1 VQGTGVR
8 LKRFIESLADI
19 KMLQIISGKFFKSDV
34 RQTSPSKGI
43 FYSNYSWV
51 GVIQTCVATLE
62 PVDTFGSSI
71 CSYVVNYTNQIEGE
85 PRPGALA
92 PTGDWEIIRQFQLL
106 CTYGLKAA
114 FDVDRSSIELN
125 CREKRKHSGDQYLP
139 SKFTTRFF
147 NPVIN
152 GNNDEVESFIKL
164 IDKVIGL
171 PRKQYLAVIRCLTNF
186 LDALQALNF
195 NLDLAYSMLV
205 YSLEALSQNF
215 DGYQPTWKDHP
226 QNEEMDKLL
235 LKVDEISAEE
245 IRTLLITDKH
255 LKLTKRFVD
264 FISDHIDDSFYFEEA
279 TTIQNALRK
288 SDLEEAL
295 RNVYKSRSKYVHS
308 LSPVPAHL
316 KYSRSTEGDVFY
328 WDKQPYL
335 TFNGLVRLTH
345 HVITNFIASQEYIE
359 REDYDYFQDIPGIL
373 TYRVAPEYWLGN
385 EQHFSVSQARE
396 WLSSFLGHLQA
407 TIFSGQPLVN
417 MEKIIEKIEANVNV
431 KGVTK
436 EHQISMLVLHKLFC
450 CLTGN
455 DERYALLEVR
465 YSTLLSECHIESMVA
480 SLILNQP
487 LPWDLSECIK
497 NYENYSKNRF
507 KKNTIYIP
515 RLIEIFLIIEIAN
528 MGLRNGIPE
537 LYETW
542 LTTAC
547 LEAAGIPTIQSL
559 IKNSMAQKVEVQLND
574 VVKCLQQPSQPQS
587 DL

>member
-1 VQGTGVR
+1 
-8 LKRFIESLADI
+8 
-19 KMLQIISGKFFKSDV
+19 MLQIISGKFFKSDV

-43 FYSNYSWV
+43 LYSNYSWV

-92 PTGDWEIIRQFQLL
+92 PTGEWEIIRQFQLL
-106 CTYGLKAA
+106 CTFGLKAA

-125 CREKRKHSGDQYLP
+125 CRDKRKHSGDQYLP

-152 GNNDEVESFIKL
+152 GNNDEVESFIKI
-164 IDKVIGL
+164 IDKIIGM

-215 DGYQPTWKDHP
+215 DGYQPSWDDYP
-226 QNEEMDKLL
+226 QNEDMDKLL
-235 LKVDEISAEE
+235 LKIDEVSAEE
-245 IRTLLITDKH
+245 IRGFLIKAQH

-264 FISDHIDDSFYFEEA
+264 FISNHINDSFYLEEA
-279 TTIQNALRK
+279 NTIQNALRK
-288 SDLEEAL
+288 SNLEQAL
-295 RNVYKSRSKYVHS
+295 KNVYNSRSKYVHQ

-316 KYSRSTEGDVFY
+316 KYSRSTEGDVFH

-345 HVITNFIASQEYIE
+345 HVITTFIARQEYIPK
-359 REDYDYFQDIPGIL
+359 EDYDYFQDIPGIL
-373 TYRVAPEYWLGN
+373 LYRAAPEYWLGN
-385 EQHFSVSQARE
+385 DQHFSASQARE
-396 WLSSFLGHLQA
+396 WLSSFLEHLQDFILSA
-407 TIFSGQPLVN
+407 QPLID
-417 MEKIIEKIEANVNV
+417 MEKIIKKIEADV
-431 KGVTK
+431 KGASK
-436 EHQISMLVLHKLFC
+436 EHQISMLALHKLFC
-450 CLTGN
+450 CLADN
-455 DERYALLEVR
+455 NERYAPLESR
-465 YSTLLSECHIESMVA
+465 YYNLVSECHLESMVT
-480 SLILNQP
+480 SLILNQT
-487 LPWDLSECIK
+487 LPWDLSECIR

-507 KKNTIYIP
+507 KKNTVYIP
-515 RLIEIFLIIEIAN
+515 RLIEIVLILEIGN
-528 MGLRNGIPE
+528 MGLRDNQSD

-542 LTTAC
+542 LNTAC
-547 LEAAGIPTIQSL
+547 LEAAGIPPIQTL
-559 IKNSMAQKVEVQLND
+559 IKDSITQKVEVQLND
-574 VVKCLQQPSQPQS
+574 VVKCLQQTIIPA
-587 DL
+587 L

>member
-1 VQGTGVR
+1 
-8 LKRFIESLADI
+8 
-19 KMLQIISGKFFKSDV
+19 MLQIISGKFFKSDV
-34 RQTSPSKGI
+34 RQTSQSKGI
-43 FYSNYSWV
+43 LYSNYSWV

-92 PTGDWEIIRQFQLL
+92 PTGEWEIIRQFQLL
-106 CTYGLKAA
+106 CTFGLKAA

-164 IDKVIGL
+164 IDKIIGL

-215 DGYQPTWKDHP
+215 DGYQPTWKDYP
-226 QNEEMDKLL
+226 QNEEDMDKILF
-235 LKVDEISAEE
+235 KIDEASAEE
-245 IRTLLITDKH
+245 IRTLLIKDKH

-264 FISDHIDDSFYFEEA
+264 FISGHIDDSFYLEEA
-279 TTIQNALRK
+279 NTIQNALRK
-288 SDLEEAL
+288 SNLEQAL
-295 RNVYKSRSKYVHS
+295 KNVYHSRSKYVHQ

-345 HVITNFIASQEYIE
+345 HVITNFITKQEYIE
-359 REDYDYFQDIPGIL
+359 REDYDYFQDIPGTL
-373 TYRVAPEYWLGN
+373 TYGVAAEYWLGN
-385 EQHFSVSQARE
+385 EQYFSAIQARK
-396 WLSSFLGHLQA
+396 WLSSFLGHLQTA
-407 TIFSGQPLVN
+407 RVSGQPLVN
-417 MEKIIEKIEANVNV
+417 MEKVIEKIEANV
-431 KGVTK
+431 KGASR
-436 EHQISMLVLHKLFC
+436 EQRISMIAIHRLFC
-450 CLTGN
+450 CVTGN
-455 DERYALLEVR
+455 YQRAALLEDK
-465 YSTLLSECHIESMVA
+465 YSKLLSECHLETMVTN
-480 SLILNQP
+480 LILNQP
-487 LPWDLSECIK
+487 FPWSLNECIK
-497 NYENYSKNRF
+497 SYENYSENRF
-507 KKNTIYIP
+507 KKNTMYIP
-515 RLIEIFLIIEIAN
+515 QIIEILLIIEIAN
-528 MGLRNGIPE
+528 MGLRNGMPE

-547 LEAAGIPTIQSL
+547 LEAAGILPIQSL
-559 IKNSMAQKVEVQLND
+559 IKESMARKVEVQLND
-574 VVKCLQQPSQPQS
+574 VVKSLQQLSQAQS

>member
-1 VQGTGVR
+1 
-8 LKRFIESLADI
+8 
-19 KMLQIISGKFFKSDV
+19 MLQIISGKFFKSDV

-106 CTYGLKAA
+106 CTFGLKAA

-152 GNNDEVESFIKL
+152 GNNDEVEIFIKL
-164 IDKVIGL
+164 IDKIIGL

-205 YSLEALSQNF
+205 YSLESLSQSF
-215 DGYQPTWKDHP
+215 DGYQPTWKDYT
-226 QNEEMDKLL
+226 QNEDMDQLL
-235 LKVDEISAEE
+235 LEIDEASAAKF
-245 IRTLLITDKH
+245 RTLLIKDKQ

-264 FISDHIDDSFYFEEA
+264 FISGHIDDSFYLEEA

-288 SDLEEAL
+288 SELEQAL
-295 RNVYKSRSKYVHS
+295 KNAYNSRSKYVHS
-308 LSPVPAHL
+308 LSPVPDHL
-316 KYSRSTEGDVFY
+316 KYSRNTEGDVFHC
-328 WDKQPYL
+328 DKQPYL

-345 HVITNFIASQEYIE
+345 HVITNFIAGQEYIE
-359 REDYDYFQDIPGIL
+359 KEDYNYFQDIPGTL
-373 TYRVAPEYWLGN
+373 PYRLASEYWLGN
-385 EQHFSVSQARE
+385 AQHFSASQARE
-396 WLSSFLGHLQA
+396 WLSNFIGHLQA
-407 TIFSGQPLVN
+407 VIVSGQPLVN
-417 MEKIIEKIEANVNV
+417 MEKVIEKIEANV
-431 KGVTK
+431 KGVSK
-436 EHQISMLVLHKLFC
+436 EHRISMLALHRLFC

-455 DERYALLEVR
+455 YEKHSPLESS
-465 YSTLLSECHIESMVA
+465 YSSLLSECHIELMVV
-480 SLILNQP
+480 SLLLSQT
-487 LPWDLSECIK
+487 LPWELSECIG
-497 NYENYSKNRF
+497 NYESYSKSRF
-507 KKNTIYIP
+507 KQNTIYMP
-515 RLIEIFLIIEIAN
+515 RLIEIILIIEIGN
-528 MGLRNGIPE
+528 MGLRDGQSD

-547 LEAAGIPTIQSL
+547 LEAAGMPPIQSL
-559 IKNSMAQKVEVQLND
+559 IKDSITQKVEVQLND

-587 DL
+587 EL

>member
-1 VQGTGVR
+1 
-8 LKRFIESLADI
+8 
-19 KMLQIISGKFFKSDV
+19 MLQIISGKFFKSDV

-43 FYSNYSWV
+43 FYSNYSWA

-106 CTYGLKAA
+106 CTFGLKAA

-152 GNNDEVESFIKL
+152 GNNNEVESFIKL
-164 IDKVIGL
+164 IDKIIGM

-215 DGYQPTWKDHP
+215 DGYQPTWKDYP
-226 QNEEMDKLL
+226 QNEDMNKILF
-235 LKVDEISAEE
+235 KIDEASAEQ
-245 IRTLLITDKH
+245 IRTLLIKDKH

-264 FISDHIDDSFYFEEA
+264 FISGHMDDSFYLEEA
-279 TTIQNALRK
+279 NTIQNALRK
-288 SDLEEAL
+288 SDLEQAL
-295 RNVYKSRSKYVHS
+295 KNVYNSRSKYVHQ

-316 KYSRSTEGDVFY
+316 KYSRTTEGDVFY

-345 HVITNFIASQEYIE
+345 HVITTFIADQEYIE

-373 TYRVAPEYWLGN
+373 TYRVAPEYWLGD
-385 EQHFSVSQARE
+385 EQYFSASQARE
-396 WLSSFLGHLQA
+396 GLSSFLEHLQTA
-407 TIFSGQPLVN
+407 IVSGQPLVN
-417 MEKIIEKIEANVNV
+417 MEKVIEKIEANV
-431 KGVTK
+431 KGVSE
-436 EHQISMLVLHKLFC
+436 EHRISMLALHKLFC
-450 CLTGN
+450 YQTGN
-455 DERYALLEVR
+455 YERYAPLESR
-465 YSTLLSECHIESMVA
+465 YSNLLSECHLESMVT
-480 SLILNQP
+480 SLILNQT
-487 LPWDLSECIK
+487 LPWGLSECIR

-507 KKNTIYIP
+507 KKDTIYIP
-515 RLIEIFLIIEIAN
+515 RLIEILLIIEIGN
-528 MGLRNGIPE
+528 MGLRDGQSD

-542 LTTAC
+542 LSIAC
-547 LEAAGIPTIQSL
+547 LEAAGMPPIQSL
-559 IKNSMAQKVEVQLND
+559 IKDLITQKVEVQLND

-587 DL
+587 GL